1 MSIFS
6 HTAHWYKIS
15 DSVAEIQ
22 WQENHLTVVEVNGKK
37 ITLALTNQQVFAVA
51 YKCPHAG
58 GIMAEGYIDI
68 SGNITCPLHRFKF
81 SLQKGRNV
89 SGEGYHLKTFPIEMR
104 EDGIYIQL

>member
-6 HTAHWYKIS
+6 SALNWHKIA
-15 DSVAEIQ
+15 DSITGIL
-22 WQENHLTVVEVNGKK
+22 WQDNNLAVVEVNGKK

-58 GIMAEGYIDI
+58 GIMAEGYIDVA
-68 SGNITCPLHRFKF
+68 GNIICPLHRFKF

-89 SGEGYHLKTFPIEMR
+89 SGEGYYLKTFPIEMR
-104 EDGIYIQL
+104 EDGIYVQI